1 MTADENLKIVQN
13 YCDAWLRGDLA
24 GVVNSY
30 HDDITLHYGGANRL
44 SGRHDGKDAAL
55 KALAEVSRAT
65 GRKLIEIVDVM
76 AGAARAVVVVRERFA
91 AHGESVDL
99 ERVLVYRIADRKLR
113 ECWVFDAEQ
122 AVVDR
127 FIGA

>member
-1 MTADENLKIVQN
+1 MTAAENLKIVQT

-24 GVVNSY
+24 GVVASY

-44 SGRHDGKDAAL
+44 SGRHDGKAAAL

-65 GRKLIEIVDVM
+65 GRKLTAIVDVM
-76 AGAARAVVVVRERFA
+76 AGAERAMVVVRERFEA
-91 AHGESVDL
+91 QGEVAEL
-99 ERVLVYRIADRKLR
+99 ERVLVYRIADGKLR
-113 ECWVFDAEQ
+113 ECWVYDAEQ

-127 FIGA
+127 FIGL